1 MNTLEQIA
9 DLEKQYLLQTYNRY
23 PIAFS
28 RGKGVFLFDLE
39 GKRYLDFVSGLGVN
53 ALGHAHP
60 RIVKAIREQAAMLVH
75 ISNLYYH
82 EYQGP
87 LAEKLCKLSGLNRA
101 FFSNSGTEAIEGSI
115 KLARLA
121 GHRAGGAAKSRLVAL
136 DGSYHGRTFGALS
149 LTGQDKHRKGFE
161 PLLEE
166 VTFVKQNDLASLRA
180 AISDETCAIV
190 LEPVFGEGGIYE
202 CSVEFLQECRAL
214 ADRHRAALI
223 FDEIQCGLGRTGT
236 MFAFQS
242 FGVTPD
248 IVAIAKPIAAGLPL
262 GAFIAKEEFASAISP
277 GQHGTTFGGGP
288 LACRVALEFL
298 AIVEE
303 EKLLENVNKVGAYL
317 HQELNALA
325 DRHHAALIFDEIQCG
340 LGRTGTMFAFQSF
353 GVTPDIVAIAKPIAA
368 GLPLGAFLAKEEFA
382 SAISPGQHGTTF
394 GGGPLACR
402 VALEF
407 LAIVEEEKLLENVN
421 KVGAYLQQ
429 ELKALAEKSAAAREV
444 RGRGFIQGI
453 ELEIPARP
461 IVDAGLAEGVLFN
474 STQDTVV
481 RFLPPFLLEEKHV
494 DKGIRVLKKLLG
506 KKRKKAA

>member
-1 MNTLEQIA
+1 MATFEQIA
-9 DLEKQYLLQTYNRY
+9 ELERKFLLTTYSRY
-23 PIAFS
+23 PVVLS
-28 RGKGVFLFDLE
+28 RGKGVFLFDIE

-60 RIVKAIREQAAMLVH
+60 RIVKAIREQAAKLVH
-75 ISNLYYH
+75 VSNLYYH

-87 LAEKLCKLSGLNRA
+87 LAEKLCQLSGLDRA

-121 GHRAGGAAKSRLVAL
+121 GHREGGEAKSKLVAL
-136 DGSYHGRTFGALS
+136 EGSYHGRTFGALS
-149 LTGQDKHRKGFE
+149 LTGQEKHRKGFE
-161 PLLEE
+161 PLLDD
-166 VTFVKQNDLASLRA
+166 VTFVKQNDIGGLRA
-180 AISDETCAIV
+180 AINDNTCAIV
-190 LEPVFGEGGIYE
+190 LEPIFGEGGIYE
-202 CSVEFLQECRAL
+202 CSEEFLRECRTL
-214 ADRHRAALI
+214 ADRHKAALI

-236 MFAFQS
+236 IFAFQS

-262 GAFIAKEEFASAISP
+262 GAFIAKDHFASAIKP

-298 AIVEE
+298 SIVEE

-317 HQELNALA
+317 HEELNNLVGK
-325 DRHHAALIFDEIQCG
+325 RNAAIG
-340 LGRTGTMFAFQSF
+340 
-353 GVTPDIVAIAKPIAA
+353 
-368 GLPLGAFLAKEEFA
+368 
-382 SAISPGQHGTTF
+382 
-394 GGGPLACR
+394 
-402 VALEF
+402 
-407 LAIVEEEKLLENVN
+407 
-421 KVGAYLQQ
+421 
-429 ELKALAEKSAAAREV
+429 V

-453 ELEIPARP
+453 QLEIPARP

-506 KKRKKAA
+506 KQKKAAAA

>member
-9 DLEKQYLLQTYNRY
+9 ELEQKYLLKTYNRY
-23 PIAFS
+23 PVVLA
-28 RGKGVFLFDLE
+28 RGKGVFLYDIE
-39 GKRYLDFVSGLGVN
+39 GKRYLDFVSGIGVN

-60 RIVKAIREQAAMLVH
+60 RVVKAIREQAARLVH
-75 ISNLYYH
+75 VSNLYYH
-82 EYQGP
+82 EYQGR
-87 LAEKLCKLSGLNRA
+87 LAEKLCSLSGLNRA

-121 GHRAGGAAKSRLVAL
+121 GHRAGGEAKCRLVAL

-161 PLLEE
+161 PLLED
-166 VTFVKQNDLASLRA
+166 VTFVKQNDVQGLRA
-180 AISDETCAIV
+180 AVNDNTCAIV
-190 LEPVFGEGGIYE
+190 LEPIFGEGGIYE

-248 IVAIAKPIAAGLPL
+248 VVAIAKPIAAGLPL

-303 EKLLENVNKVGAYL
+303 EKLLENVN
-317 HQELNALA
+317 
-325 DRHHAALIFDEIQCG
+325 R
-340 LGRTGTMFAFQSF
+340 
-353 GVTPDIVAIAKPIAA
+353 
-368 GLPLGAFLAKEEFA
+368 
-382 SAISPGQHGTTF
+382 
-394 GGGPLACR
+394 
-402 VALEF
+402 
-407 LAIVEEEKLLENVN
+407 
-421 KVGAYLQQ
+421 VGAYLQQ
-429 ELKALAEKSAAAREV
+429 ELKAVVEKRAAATGV

-453 ELEIPARP
+453 QLEIPARP

-474 STQDTVV
+474 ATQDTVV
-481 RFLPPFLLEEKHV
+481 RFLPPFLLQENHV

-506 KKRKKAA
+506 KKQQAAA

>member
-9 DLEKQYLLQTYNRY
+9 ELERKYLLQTYNRY
-23 PIAFS
+23 PLVLS
-28 RGKGVFLFDLE
+28 RGKGVFLFDIE

-60 RIVKAIREQAAMLVH
+60 RIVKTIREQAAKLVH

-82 EYQGP
+82 EYQGL
-87 LAEKLCKLSGLNRA
+87 LAEKLCSLSGGSSGMSRA

-121 GHRAGGAAKSRLVAL
+121 GHRVGGAAKSRLVAL
-136 DGSYHGRTFGALS
+136 EGSYHGRTFGALS

-161 PLLEE
+161 PLLED
-166 VTFVKQNDLASLRA
+166 VTFVKQNDVEGLRA
-180 AISDETCAIV
+180 AVNDNTCAIV
-190 LEPVFGEGGIYE
+190 LEPIFGEGGIYE
-202 CSVEFLQECRAL
+202 CSAEFLQECRAL
-214 ADRHRAALI
+214 ADRHRVALI

-236 MFAFQS
+236 IFAYK
-242 FGVTPD
+242 G
-248 IVAIAKPIAAGLPL
+248 
-262 GAFIAKEEFASAISP
+262 
-277 GQHGTTFGGGP
+277 
-288 LACRVALEFL
+288 
-298 AIVEE
+298 
-303 EKLLENVNKVGAYL
+303 
-317 HQELNALA
+317 
-325 DRHHAALIFDEIQCG
+325 
-340 LGRTGTMFAFQSF
+340 F

-421 KVGAYLQQ
+421 RVGAYLQQ
-429 ELKALAEKSAAAREV
+429 ELKELIGKRAAAKEV

-453 ELEIPARP
+453 QLDIPARP

-481 RFLPPFLLEEKHV
+481 RFLPPFLLEEMHV

-506 KKRKKAA
+506 KKRKAAA

>member
-1 MNTLEQIA
+1 VDQHSPRIRTATLPGSVAAAIPVNVPVKSNLPMDTFEQIA
-9 DLEKQYLLQTYNRY
+9 ERERQYLLQTYNRY
-23 PIAFS
+23 PVVLT
-28 RGKGVFLFDLE
+28 RGKGVFLWDIDD
-39 GKRYLDFVSGLGVN
+39 KKYLDFVSGLGVN

-60 RIVKAIREQAAMLVH
+60 RIVKAIREQAAKIIHV
-75 ISNLYYH
+75 SNLYYH

-87 LAEKLCKLSGLNRA
+87 LAEKLCALAGSSSGEKFRA

-121 GHRAGGAAKSRLVAL
+121 GHRAGGETKSRLVAL
-136 DGSYHGRTFGALS
+136 EGSYHGRTFGALS

-161 PLLEE
+161 PLLED
-166 VTFVKQNDLASLRA
+166 VTFVKQNDLEGLRA
-180 AISDETCAIV
+180 AVNDNTCAIV
-190 LEPVFGEGGIYE
+190 LEPIFGEGGIYE
-202 CSVEFLQECRAL
+202 CSVEFLRECRAL
-214 ADRHRAALI
+214 ADRHKVALI

-236 MFAFQS
+236 IFAFQS

-262 GAFIAKEEFASAISP
+262 GAFIAKEEFA
-277 GQHGTTFGGGP
+277 T
-288 LACRVALEFL
+288 
-298 AIVEE
+298 
-303 EKLLENVNKVGAYL
+303 
-317 HQELNALA
+317 
-325 DRHHAALIFDEIQCG
+325 
-340 LGRTGTMFAFQSF
+340 
-353 GVTPDIVAIAKPIAA
+353 
-368 GLPLGAFLAKEEFA
+368 
-382 SAISPGQHGTTF
+382 AISPGQHGTTF

-429 ELKALAEKSAAAREV
+429 ELQSLVEKRAAATGV

-453 ELEIPARP
+453 QLEIPARP
-461 IVDAGLAEGVLFN
+461 IVDAALAEGVLFN

-481 RFLPPFLLEEKHV
+481 RFLPPFLMEEKHI